1 MEGMEGMTHNAR
13 LLEAMDYLM
22 RSLDVSDD
30 SLEELWLMEG
40 VPDGTCSSEDFQD
53 LADCTDLSDMRYIE
67 DVFIRV
73 LKLADECRRKDG
85 SDCPIFY
92 TEAGV

>member
-40 VPDGTCSSEDFQD
+40 VPDG
-53 LADCTDLSDMRYIE
+53 
-67 DVFIRV
+67 
-73 LKLADECRRKDG
+73 ADEDDYEAIAENPRMREDTEREFFHLMHMA
-85 SDCPIFY
+85 DQDRMPICW
-92 TEAGV
+92 EGGK